1 MKKRRND
8 FTVRPNRQP
17 ERTQIDLWD
26 VVVGR
31 PAELI
36 TTVQGEAKAQEIA
49 DNLNRDPWFL
59 DRGQTRFELR
69 GAVKS
74 VERGF

>member
-1 MKKRRND
+1 MKKHRKD
-8 FTVRPNRQP
+8 FTIRPN
-17 ERTQIDLWD
+17 TQTNRPQVDLWD
-26 VVVGR
+26 VIVGR
-31 PAELI
+31 ELVTTAQSEAE
-36 TTVQGEAKAQEIA
+36 AQAIA
-49 DNLNRDPWFL
+49 DALNVDPWFL